1 MRLWGRSV
9 YARRRVLRSRPSD
22 LQRRPWEKTAGAS
35 HHRTI
40 RAFPASFFSF
50 FSLLV
55 FLDSFSTRLPHGPA
69 PKGRKEE
76 VLASRWIS
84 KTGHWYPRRASS
96 SWPILP
102 RASPLFLTLIRFA
115 GGFPTAA
122 SAGFFR
128 FLPDLIPF
136 PQVSVG
142 FTWWDLQDYI
152 FFSRTFSYIF
162 YQYEQSVVVARFD
175 CVPLHR
181 SSSFTKSMILMGR
194 DADGDWSSPID
205 LHHHLVVMK
214 Y

>member
-1 MRLWGRSV
+1 MFTHDGVFCGLVRVTCSGVRGK
-9 YARRRVLRSRPSD
+9 RRQVRAT
-22 LQRRPWEKTAGAS
+22 TALS
-35 HHRTI
+35 ER
-40 RAFPASFFSF
+40 FPPVFFSF

-136 PQVSVG
+136 RQVSVG

-162 YQYEQSVVVARFD
+162 INTNKVWLLLGLTAFHFIDRRVLPRAWFWWEE
-175 CVPLHR
+175 
-181 SSSFTKSMILMGR
+181 MLMVT
-194 DADGDWSSPID
+194 D
-205 LHHHLVVMK
+205 LHQLISIIIW
-214 Y
+214 